1 VHAPWVDDSDD
12 VKDSFYDEPGCIL
25 DQFPRYN
32 MNILL
37 GYFNA
42 KVGRDDIFKLTIG
55 NNSSHEISNG
65 NGIRLINF
73 VMSKNLVVKSTMFP
87 HHDIH
92 KYIS

>member
-1 VHAPWVDDSDD
+1 VDDSDD
-12 VKDSFYDEPGCIL
+12 VKDSFYDEPGCIF

-55 NNSSHEISNG
+55 NNSSDEISNG
-65 NGIRLINF
+65 NGVRLINF
-73 VMSKNLVVKSTMFP
+73 VMSKNLVVKTTMFP
-87 HHDIH
+87 HHNIH
-92 KYIS
+92 TYIN